1 MKVFIKI
8 INLDGVTDIFADDET
23 KEMKLDNRNVE
34 FDAVEFVGRVSVIVF
49 NWKKRNM
56 NNRIIDGERYQI
68 KLISNDGKEK
78 VLIGKNSFHS
88 NYGELTKL
96 IEEVKNYG
104 C

>member
-1 MKVFIKI
+1 MKVFIKTI
-8 INLDGVTDIFADDET
+8 SLDGVTDIFADDET
-23 KEMKLDNRNVE
+23 KEMKLNNSNVG
-34 FDAVEFVGRVSVIVF
+34 FDAVEFVGKVSAITF

-56 NNRIIDGERYQI
+56 SNRIIDGERYQI
-68 KLISNDGKEK
+68 KLISNDNKEK
-78 VLIGKNSFHS
+78 VLIGKNSFYS